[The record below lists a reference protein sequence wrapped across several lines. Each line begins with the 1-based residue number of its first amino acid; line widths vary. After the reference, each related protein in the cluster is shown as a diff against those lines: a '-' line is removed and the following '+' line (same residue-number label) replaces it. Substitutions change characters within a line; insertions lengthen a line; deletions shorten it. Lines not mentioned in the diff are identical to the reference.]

1 MTVAELV
8 GIAQGEIQNVL
19 ALSEASLTLTT
30 GYLLVAYFVGAK
42 LTFFQVSL
50 VNVIFLLSRTANYIS
65 MQAILER
72 LAHFQQRVTESDP
85 AIPVGYLGRGDTGSV
100 ASTTIVVLITIGCL
114 IFMWQVRHSKTE

>member
-50 VNVIFLLSRTANYIS
+50 VNVIFLLSR
-65 MQAILER
+65 R
-72 LAHFQQRVTESDP
+72 LSD
-85 AIPVGYLGRGDTGSV
+85 LD
-100 ASTTIVVLITIGCL
+100 
-114 IFMWQVRHSKTE
+114 F